1 MVEQSGR
8 ETGRGTGQQTGGTKA
23 QRTRARI
30 LAAAAEELAERD
42 GLLEITGVA
51 TRCACSP
58 GLIYRYFS
66 SRVDLLAAV
75 VEEFYDRYDHWV
87 MDHNPLPGGHWAARE
102 RERMQRGIHFIH
114 HDSLAPVVLLN
125 RQKEP
130 EVSEVEVRR
139 LKAHLELSISNVQQ
153 AQTKGEIPRYINPQ
167 VACPMVMGG
176 VREVFVQS
184 LEHRYGQNKQALLD
198 EIMLFICR
206 AMDID
211 PAFSEEK

>member
-1 MVEQSGR
+1 MRLQRGQSK
-8 ETGRGTGQQTGGTKA
+8 GGTKA
-23 QRTRARI
+23 QQTRARI
-30 LAAAAEELAERD
+30 LQAAAEELAERD
-42 GLLEITGVA
+42 GLLEIASVTA
-51 TRCACSP
+51 RCECSP
-58 GLIYRYFS
+58 GLIYRYFA

-75 VEEFYDRYDHWV
+75 VDEFYDRYDHWV

-102 RERMQRGIHFIH
+102 RSRMQRGIHFIH
-114 HDSLAPVVLLN
+114 HDKLAPVVLLN

-130 EVSEVEVRR
+130 AVSEVEVRR
-139 LKAHLELSISNVQQ
+139 LRAHLEMSIDNVKQ
-153 AQTKGEIPRYINPQ
+153 AQKKGEIPGFINPQ

-184 LEHRYGQNKQALLD
+184 LERRYGSNKQALLD

-211 PAFSEEK
+211 PALALSIDEEG